1 MALELLGT
9 SGCHLCEEAEASVE
23 EARIRLSLDFAL
35 KLIEIADDPELM
47 ESFGLR
53 IPVLRWKEQL
63 LCWPF
68 TTDGV
73 TEFLSAIYAD
83 PHHSKTSENRS

>member
-9 SGCHLCEEAEASVE
+9 SGCHLCEDAEAFVE
-23 EARIRLSLDFAL
+23 EARIRLSVGFAL
-35 KLIEIADDPELM
+35 KLVEIADDPELM

-53 IPVLRWKEQL
+53 IPVLRWNEQL

-68 TTDGV
+68 TTDDV
-73 TEFLSAIYAD
+73 TEFLSAIDAD
-83 PHHSKTSENRS
+83 PHHFSTSENRS